1 MSSRCHRFVTF
12 LALLALCGACG
23 HSSDSPAT
31 GSSTPVPP
39 DVAIWYTAV
48 GASDAAGVGSS
59 QPCIPFTDC
68 PTGMG
73 YVPRVARQLRADGH
87 TVTLTNMGIP
97 GAVLSPATQQ
107 LGHQYGLGI
116 EANFLE
122 QEGPFVPKD
131 TTLVTIFA
139 GGNDA
144 NTIGTAIDRGAATPA
159 EADAYIDRQ
168 VASFASDY
176 ASLLAMVRGRANNP
190 RIIVLNLPNFAG
202 LPFMA
207 GRTARQKRW
216 IERLSVGFST
226 AGANR
231 LAAQGVLVVDL
242 LCDARSYQASNY
254 SSDGFHPNDQGY
266 AYLAGE
272 VLNAVNAGSWP
283 PPASS
288 CPEMRQAP

>member
-1 MSSRCHRFVTF
+1 M
-12 LALLALCGACG
+12 
-23 HSSDSPAT
+23 
-31 GSSTPVPP
+31 
-39 DVAIWYTAV
+39 
-48 GASDAAGVGSS
+48 
-59 QPCIPFTDC
+59 
-68 PTGMG
+68 
-73 YVPRVARQLRADGH
+73 
-87 TVTLTNMGIP
+87 
-97 GAVLSPATQQ
+97 
-107 LGHQYGLGI
+107 
-116 EANFLE
+116 
-122 QEGPFVPKD
+122 
-131 TTLVTIFA
+131 TIFA

-159 EADAYIDRQ
+159 DADAYIDRQ

-231 LAAQGVLVVDL
+231 LATQGVLVVDL

-254 SSDGFHPNDQGY
+254 SSDGFHPNDAGY

-272 VLNAVNAGSWP
+272 VLKAVDAASWP
-283 PPASS
+283 PPATS
-288 CPEMRQAP
+288 CPEMQQAP

>member
-1 MSSRCHRFVTF
+1 M
-12 LALLALCGACG
+12 
-23 HSSDSPAT
+23 
-31 GSSTPVPP
+31 
-39 DVAIWYTAV
+39 
-48 GASDAAGVGSS
+48 
-59 QPCIPFTDC
+59 
-68 PTGMG
+68 
-73 YVPRVARQLRADGH
+73 RA
-87 TVTLTNMGIP
+87 
-97 GAVLSPATQQ
+97 
-107 LGHQYGLGI
+107 LGI
-116 EANFLE
+116 QANFLD

-131 TTLVTIFA
+131 TTLVTMFA

-159 EADAYIDRQ
+159 DADAYIDRQ

-176 ASLLAMVRGRANNP
+176 AALLAMVRGRANNP

-242 LCDARSYQASNY
+242 LCDARSTR
-254 SSDGFHPNDQGY
+254 
-266 AYLAGE
+266 
-272 VLNAVNAGSWP
+272 
-283 PPASS
+283 PPATRAMDSIQTIRATRTSRASPECSERRVMATTDSS
-288 CPEMRQAP
+288 CPEMQQAP